1 MANTLKFGNGQWATG
16 NGTALAYNDENAN
29 FKPLPFDFTRASS
42 GTTVNQSGLIETV
55 GSGLPRIDFLGNT
68 KGALKLETSR
78 TNIILQS
85 QDITTGWSQGNAPT
99 LTSNIAVAPDGT
111 MTADGI
117 QSETDG
123 AYRTIRQLSISVSA
137 NSTITNSY
145 FVKKETSEI
154 NYGGFGFVFSG
165 GTNKVV
171 YGIVNSVNGTVTYDT
186 TLTPTTKVENYGSYW
201 KISTTVT
208 DTGSN
213 TSLGIY
219 YYGTLS
225 INGTSLSAG
234 VGSVRTIWG
243 MQLELGSYPTSYIP
257 TFGSAVTRVVDACS
271 NGANEQVIN
280 STEGVFYFEGSALA
294 DDGTNRFLSLN
305 DGTTNNYIYF
315 RYVST
320 SNQYLFRT
328 QVGGVTI
335 NTLSGFL
342 SDTTQNHKFAF
353 KFKSGDYAMWVDGVE
368 ISTDVSSTI
377 FPSNTLS
384 VLEYS
389 FPTDGGDGFPSNTK
403 DLRVYNTALTDAEL
417 KALTTI

>member
-1 MANTLKFGNGQWATG
+1 MANTLKLGAGKWATG
-16 NGTALAYNDENAN
+16 TDTVLAFNDENNN
-29 FKPLPFDFTRASS
+29 FKPLPFDFSRASS
-42 GTTVNQSGLIETV
+42 ATVVNQSGLIETV
-55 GSGLPRIDFLGNT
+55 GSGTPRIDFLGNT
-68 KGALKLETSR
+68 KGALLLEPSR
-78 TNIILQS
+78 SNIILQS

-123 AYRTIRQLSISVSA
+123 AFRTIRQLSISVSA

-165 GTNKVV
+165 GTTKVL

-213 TSLGIY
+213 TSLGLY

-225 INGTSLSAG
+225 INGTSLSTG

-243 MQLELGSYPTSYIP
+243 MQLELNSSYATSYIP
-257 TFGSAVTRVVDACS
+257 TSGSAVTRVAESTSQTVPD
-271 NGANEQVIN
+271 GVIGQ
-280 STEGVFYFEGSALA
+280 TEGTVFLDSKMALQ
-294 DDGTNRFLSLN
+294 SI
-305 DGTTNNYIYF
+305 NNYQLFSINNVSSSDRIRILTAAGNRLRFIYQLDGGSLAYNF
-315 RYVST
+315 YNPTDYGSLT
-320 SNQYLFRT
+320 SLK
-328 QVGGVTI
+328 I
-335 NTLSGFL
+335 
-342 SDTTQNHKFAF
+342 AF
-353 KFKSGDYAMWVDGVE
+353 TYKSGDIKVYINGVL
-368 ISTDVSSTI
+368 VNSS
-377 FPSNTLS
+377 SNTFTIAETLTNIDIATS
-384 VLEYS
+384 AGGYS
-389 FPTDGGDGFPSNTK
+389 QMFFNDVK
-403 DLRVYNTALTDAEL
+403 LYNTALTSAEL
-417 KALTTI
+417 QALTTI

>member
-16 NGTALAYNDENAN
+16 NGKALAYNDENAN

-55 GSGLPRIDFLGNT
+55 GSGIPRIDFLGNT
-68 KGALKLETSR
+68 KGALKLEPSRSNVVTYSEAFDNSYYLKIRASISANQITS
-78 TNIILQS
+78 
-85 QDITTGWSQGNAPT
+85 
-99 LTSNIAVAPDGT
+99 PDGNLN
-111 MTADGI
+111 ADKFI
-117 QSETDG
+117 EDNS
-123 AYRTIRQLSISVSA
+123 
-137 NSTITNSY
+137 NSTHLLWTSDNAVSIGDDVTWSV
-145 FVKKETSEI
+145 FAKKGEREWI
-154 NYGGFGFVFSG
+154 LLRDLQAGGFAAYFDL
-165 GTNKVV
+165 N
-171 YGIVNSVNGTVTYDT
+171 NGV
-186 TLTPTTKVENYGSYW
+186 
-201 KISTTVT
+201 
-208 DTGSN
+208 
-213 TSLGIY
+213 
-219 YYGTLS
+219 
-225 INGTSLSAG
+225 
-234 VGSVRTIWG
+234 VGSVAGIVTPNIENMGNGWFRCSISYTTTTANTRGRIYSANANNGESYQGDGTSGFYIWG
-243 MQLELGSYPTSYIP
+243 AQLELGNYPTSYIP
-257 TFGSAVTRVVDACS
+257 TSGSAVTRVVDACS

-377 FPSNTLS
+377 FTSNTLS